1 MTKFIEENSMFKGK
15 REEIKLL
22 NEQIRK
28 LPDLGIVKVTETIE
42 KAELNA
48 SGDAVKTQQLKE
60 KKTYV
65 DSGAEELYVQLKQKR
80 R

>member
-1 MTKFIEENSMFKGK
+1 
-15 REEIKLL
+15 
-22 NEQIRK
+22 
-28 LPDLGIVKVTETIE
+28 VKVTETIE

-65 DSGAEELYVQLKQKR
+65 DSGAEELYV
-80 R
+80 